1 MHRWHADCLTKTVPK
16 INVKKTSNSLDKLRD
31 IVDIYKVGGN
41 EPSDHQGRPTMA
53 KLHSARARSYEAH
66 EEKVDRFESALLP
79 GGLIHT
85 AKEAVA
91 LLSVI
96 AHSNHSDLA
105 YISQYL
111 AAGITNRL
119 QESLNTSPAVEPTQ
133 D

>member
-1 MHRWHADCLTKTVPK
+1 
-16 INVKKTSNSLDKLRD
+16 
-31 IVDIYKVGGN
+31 
-41 EPSDHQGRPTMA
+41 MA
-53 KLHSARARSYEAH
+53 KLHSARARSYETH
-66 EEKVDRFESALLP
+66 EERIDRFESALLP

-91 LLSVI
+91 LLNVI
-96 AHSNHSDLA
+96 ARSNHSDLA

-111 AAGITNRL
+111 EAGITNRL